1 MVLSVPL
8 LAVLKSKLA
17 STAHPYAQACAALLE
32 GEWQIAAAITEGS
45 EGNARDSRG
54 GKDKPMAKSAA
65 RFSALRRLLAA
76 LGCDSCSRAPAGGER
91 RELLPAAEVD
101 ATSRAGEWRGES
113 P

>member
-17 STAHPYAQACAALLE
+17 STAHPYAQACAALPE

-45 EGNARDSRG
+45 EGNAGDARG
-54 GKDKPMAKSAA
+54 GQDKPMAKSAA

-76 LGCDSCSRAPAGGER
+76 LGCDWCS
-91 RELLPAAEVD
+91 
-101 ATSRAGEWRGES
+101 TH
-113 P
+113 